1 MKEAILTIHL
11 LGDVFDYFSVPLR
24 GRGVK
29 WGLLLVHVFVL
40 EIFQKSNETLLVVSS
55 HGIVVEDSCKSTS
68 S

>member
-1 MKEAILTIHL
+1 MKETILTIHL

-29 WGLLLVHVFVL
+29 WGLLFVHVFVL
-40 EIFQKSNETLLVVSS
+40 EIFQKGIETSVVVTS